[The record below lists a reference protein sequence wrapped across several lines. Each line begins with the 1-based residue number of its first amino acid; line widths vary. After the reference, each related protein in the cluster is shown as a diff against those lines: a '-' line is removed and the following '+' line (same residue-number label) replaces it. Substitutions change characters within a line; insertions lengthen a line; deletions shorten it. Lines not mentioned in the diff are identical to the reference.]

1 MSCLESFKM
10 MANGVSK
17 FLSFSLQLYYRAIS
31 QTSVDFGGPF
41 YTKKGRGKNRH
52 KRSLCSFT
60 CLATREVHLDA
71 AYGLDTDSFQ
81 NTFFWIV
88 SPHGLPINVLS
99 DNGTNSIGAKN
110 ELQGLLRGKV
120 QENTASYGDKW
131 HFNPPLSPHF
141 SGVHEMMIQAAN
153 KAIYAIL
160 KSADITDEE
169 LLSAEVGAEGLISSR
184 RFTY

>member
-41 YTKKGRGKNRH
+41 YTKKGKGKNRH

-71 AYGLDTDSFQ
+71 AYGLILIPSRIHSSELCLHMAFQ
-81 NTFFWIV
+81 
-88 SPHGLPINVLS
+88 
-99 DNGTNSIGAKN
+99 
-110 ELQGLLRGKV
+110 
-120 QENTASYGDKW
+120 
-131 HFNPPLSPHF
+131 
-141 SGVHEMMIQAAN
+141 
-153 KAIYAIL
+153 
-160 KSADITDEE
+160 
-169 LLSAEVGAEGLISSR
+169 
-184 RFTY
+184 

>member
-1 MSCLESFKM
+1 MLRGKKANLWIMSCLESFKM

-52 KRSLCSFT
+52 KRSLRSFT

-71 AYGLDTDSFQ
+71 VYGLDTDSFQ
-81 NTFFWIV
+81 NTFFRIV
-88 SPHGLPINVLS
+88 SPHSLPINVLS

-110 ELQGLLRGKV
+110 ELQELAAYLGKRCKR
-120 QENTASYGDKW
+120 T
-131 HFNPPLSPHF
+131 L
-141 SGVHEMMIQAAN
+141 QAMVIN
-153 KAIYAIL
+153 DTSIHPFP
-160 KSADITDEE
+160 
-169 LLSAEVGAEGLISSR
+169 LISEASTRWWSR
-184 RFTY
+184 RQRKLSMPF

>member
-1 MSCLESFKM
+1 MLRGKKANLWIMSCLESFKM

-71 AYGLDTDSFQ
+71 VYGLDTDSFQ
-81 NTFFWIV
+81 NTFFRIV

-110 ELQGLLRGKV
+110 ELQELAAYLEKRCKR
-120 QENTASYGDKW
+120 T
-131 HFNPPLSPHF
+131 L
-141 SGVHEMMIQAAN
+141 QAMVIN
-153 KAIYAIL
+153 DTSIHPFP
-160 KSADITDEE
+160 
-169 LLSAEVGAEGLISSR
+169 LISAASTRWWSR
-184 RFTY
+184 RQRKLSMPF